1 MTIEFWIG
9 LAVIPTFIV
18 GLALG
23 AILYAATIAAY
34 NATRWTLFLFRVV
47 MDCRR
52 DPKLYNN
59 LDPLYKLPYLLMRSW
74 LRAFISGADN
84 DYVRSKSKVEYRFN
98 GWRKPIKFPL
108 FEE

>member
-9 LAVIPTFIV
+9 LAVIPSLLL
-18 GLALG
+18 GLVLAV
-23 AILYAATIAAY
+23 ILWAASIAAY

-47 MDCRR
+47 MDCRH
-52 DPKLYNN
+52 DPRLYND
-59 LDPLYKLPYLLMRSW
+59 LDPLYKLPYRLFRSW
-74 LRAFISGADN
+74 WRAFISGADN